1 MTVCASLSLTGC
13 GTACSAVG
21 YMQTLTVHVEDE
33 AGAVQKVRVCG
44 GGNCPDD
51 ATLDVDPNIVSAEKS
66 SDEVAVWTAT
76 LSYPEEPLLVQ
87 LIGSDGSVLE
97 ERLVSP
103 DWRLTGGN
111 ERCGGPAAAE
121 VTLRP

>member
-1 MTVCASLSLTGC
+1 
-13 GTACSAVG
+13 
-21 YMQTLTVHVEDE
+21 MQTLTVHVEDE